1 MKITYQGWHTHHELA
16 SYRLAVYR
24 NLLESAQTIVLA
36 ICKLNVDPV
45 LPRNRVHANYKL
57 EHSGVGVAGAA
68 FSEDVAGAI

>member
-36 ICKLNVDPV
+36 IRKLNVDPAHK
-45 LPRNRVHANYKL
+45 PRACELKTRTL
-57 EHSGVGVAGAA
+57 WRGCGGSGIQRGRCRR
-68 FSEDVAGAI
+68 D